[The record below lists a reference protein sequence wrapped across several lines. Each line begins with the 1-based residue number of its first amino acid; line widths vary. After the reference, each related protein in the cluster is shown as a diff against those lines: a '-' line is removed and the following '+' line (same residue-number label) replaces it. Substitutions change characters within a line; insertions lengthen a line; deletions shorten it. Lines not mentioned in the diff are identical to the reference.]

1 MDTDI
6 KDTKDIK
13 DIKYIFQK
21 YNYNSFQCGAYAIY
35 NLLHHCRHVVD
46 LDYLIENC
54 KADKN
59 YGTLVSSFNE
69 TITNVNSLLNLDITQ
84 MNEKELSTKT
94 IKNKLNNN
102 KPIIILFH
110 WEEKTKQGNHYAIID
125 KLFYK
130 NGNTK
135 FRIINYSFEKPIH
148 IISERELKSIL
159 IPYEDEH
166 FKLPVA
172 WHDVKGTMLKAR
184 C

>member
-59 YGTLVSSFNE
+59 YGTLW
-69 TITNVNSLLNLDITQ
+69 
-84 MNEKELSTKT
+84 LSNAGMPAW
-94 IKNKLNNN
+94 IQYD
-102 KPIIILFH
+102 F
-110 WEEKTKQGNHYAIID
+110 GNA
-125 KLFYK
+125 K
-130 NGNTK
+130 
-135 FRIINYSFEKPIH
+135 IINA
-148 IISERELKSIL
+148 L
-159 IPYEDEH
+159 
-166 FKLPVA
+166 
-172 WHDVKGTMLKAR
+172 
-184 C
+184 